1 VCFFQFLPYNC
12 TTFSDQN
19 LVNKMQNIRKKLII
33 NYANV
38 TPELMEAIRKKYP
51 MGWINH
57 TIKVPQANGSFFFAI
72 TLDTDDISYLIK
84 VPVKIDTKTD
94 KDEDF
99 FDSSLDLKEGDEKE
113 EDDDEEKEKTH
124 EKEEE

>member
-1 VCFFQFLPYNC
+1 
-12 TTFSDQN
+12 
-19 LVNKMQNIRKKLII
+19 MQTNRKKLII

-57 TIKVPQANGSFFFAI
+57 TIKVPLSGGAFFFAI
-72 TLDTDDISYLIK
+72 TLDTEEASYLIK
-84 VPVKIDTKTD
+84 VPVKIDTKSD

-99 FDSSLDLKEGDEKE
+99 FDSTLDMKEGE
-113 EDDDEEKEKTH
+113 EDDDDKEKSGEKESDD
-124 EKEEE
+124 

>member
-1 VCFFQFLPYNC
+1 
-12 TTFSDQN
+12 
-19 LVNKMQNIRKKLII
+19 MQNNRKKLII

-57 TIKVPQANGSFFFAI
+57 TIKVPQANGTFFFAI
-72 TLDTDDISYLIK
+72 TLDTEDASYLIK

-99 FDSSLDLKEGDEKE
+99 FDSSLDLKDTDEKE
-113 EDDDEEKEKTH
+113 EDEDEDKDKNREKED
-124 EKEEE
+124 E